1 MFGVEGGEFGEKAVE
16 VDGFGAGGVEPCQI
30 FVQRHGDLRAA
41 SLFAVHFA
49 GVVDEGEAHQFGAGV
64 VEMAAVFVV
73 RFALGDQLEEQ
84 LIDEGGGL
92 PCMACALTAE
102 QSRCEITQQ
111 RVDSRCDAVEGGSIS
126 GGPLIEGGCDARIHS
141 LYCTCAGAA
150 ILERISLIDIM
161 GRMTVDP
168 RWRRIQELVEVAE
181 SWPAGERETR
191 LATIEGD
198 AGLRG
203 EVLDLLD
210 AMDAEQRAPGIRR
223 EAVEPALPEFIGPY
237 RVERLAGT
245 GGRGS
250 VYRASREV
258 AGGRRDVAVKVLLGH
273 LVTPAGLARFE
284 REQRML
290 ASLQH
295 PSVAHF
301 LDAGWDADHRPY
313 LAMEWVEGESIS
325 DYCRARGL
333 GVDERIRLMLEV
345 LDALQAAHRS
355 LMVHLDIKPSNILVD
370 GQGRAK
376 LLDFGTAKLLEAE
389 DAMTTTRQL
398 TPRYASPE
406 QLRGEAVTTACD
418 VYGAA
423 LTLYELVTGRW
434 PFPESASIAA
444 LAERAAGKAPVRIA
458 TGNADLDAVLEKA
471 LRFEAGERYASAAE
485 FAADLTAY
493 LERRPVKAR
502 RPMLAYRA
510 SRFVARNKFAVAAA
524 MLVAAMGAYGLWQ
537 QQQRYV
543 EAVRGREIATF
554 LRSMIASSAVPGSGN
569 ASMTVLDMVAR
580 GNERIEQGA
589 ALPEDVGALLQAD
602 FAFLT
607 QEAGREDR
615 AETMARQAMARAD
628 RSGSEESR
636 VRARQTLGSLL
647 LRRGDCAA
655 ALRVFGEA
663 DGLAASAEYLL
674 ARAGATSQCEGK
686 PAEAV
691 RQIEEAI
698 RLAERS
704 PRHDSPIAPE
714 VFRAGAYLRYTLE
727 LSRMGRHA
735 DARRAA
741 DKGLALAAQHAD
753 GRYFRVALLRI
764 RSQAAAVA
772 GNTAEALAD
781 IREAAELAP
790 GVVNLFEEF
799 RLKTL
804 TAGRLADAGRNEEA
818 GRLLAAVI
826 PEARQRAVAIGPSF
840 WMLLADGAEVY
851 ARVGACAEAFALY
864 REAGDLTKGN
874 MPRPWLGNRLFY
886 EAECYSR
893 TDGAKA
899 AERAKQA
906 METYGELLPA
916 GSKRRK
922 RLRELSELR

>member
-1 MFGVEGGEFGEKAVE
+1 MK
-16 VDGFGAGGVEPCQI
+16 
-30 FVQRHGDLRAA
+30 GDCDFRSTAFAA
-41 SLFAVHFA
+41 INFA
-49 GVVDEGEAHQFGAGV
+49 GMIDEGEAHELGAGV
-64 VEMAAVFVV
+64 VEVAAVLKVG
-73 RFALGDQLEEQ
+73 FALGNQLEEQ
-84 LIDEGGGL
+84 LVDQRGGL
-92 PCMACALTAE
+92 PGVAGALAAE
-102 QSRCEITQQ
+102 HAGGEIAQHW
-111 RVDSRCDAVEGGSIS
+111 VDGRGDAVEGGFVS
-126 GGPLIEGGCDARIHS
+126 GGPFVEGCCDARVHS
-141 LYCTCAGAA
+141 LYCTCADAA
-150 ILERISLIDIM
+150 ILVRIPLIDIM
-161 GRMTVDP
+161 GRMIVDP
-168 RWRRIQELVEVAE
+168 RWRRIQELVELAE
-181 SWPAGERETR
+181 SWPAELRETR
-191 LATIEGD
+191 LAAMEGD

-210 AMDAEQRAPGIRR
+210 AMDAEQRAPGIHM
-223 EAVEPALPEFIGPY
+223 ESVQAALPQSIGPY
-237 RVERLAGT
+237 RVEGLAGS

-258 AGGRRDVAVKVLLGH
+258 AGGRQQVAVKVLLGH
-273 LVTPAGLARFE
+273 WVTPAGLARFE

-295 PSVAHF
+295 PSVARF
-301 LDAGWDADHRPY
+301 LDAGWDAEHRPY
-313 LAMEWVEGESIS
+313 LAMEWVEGENIG
-325 DYCRARGL
+325 DYCRAQGL
-333 GVDERIRLMLEV
+333 AMDERIRLMLEV

-376 LLDFGTAKLLEAE
+376 LLDFGTAKLLDAE
-389 DAMTTTRQL
+389 DVMTTTRQL

-434 PFPESASIAA
+434 PFPESVSIAA
-444 LAERAAGKAPVRIA
+444 LAERAAGTVPMRIA
-458 TGNADLDAVLEKA
+458 TGKADLDAVLEKA
-471 LRFEAGERYASAAE
+471 LRFEAKERYASAAE

-502 RPMLAYRA
+502 RLTVAYRV
-510 SRFVARNKFAVAAA
+510 SRFVARNRFAVAAA
-524 MLVAAMGAYGLWQ
+524 TLMAAAGAYGIWQ

-554 LRSMIASSAVPGSGN
+554 LRGMIASSAVPGSGN

-602 FAFLT
+602 FAYLT

-615 AETMARQAMARAD
+615 AEQMARQAVARAD

-636 VRARQTLGSLL
+636 VRARQTLGSVL

-674 ARAGATSQCEGK
+674 ARAAATSQCEGK

-698 RLAERS
+698 RLAERA
-704 PRHDSPIAPE
+704 PRQELLIAPE
-714 VFRAGAYLRYTLE
+714 VFRAGAYLHYALE

-735 DARRAA
+735 EARRAA
-741 DKGLALAAQHAD
+741 DTGLALAGQHAD

-772 GNTAEALAD
+772 GNAAEALAD
-781 IREAAELAP
+781 IREASELAP
-790 GVVNLFEEF
+790 GVVNPFEQF
-799 RLKTL
+799 RLQTL

-818 GRLLAAVI
+818 ARLLAQFI
-826 PEARQRAVAIGPSF
+826 PEARQRAAVIGPSF

-851 ARVGACAEAFALY
+851 ARVGACAEAFRLF
-864 REAGDLTKGN
+864 REVEDLTKGK
-874 MPRPWLGNRLFY
+874 MPRSWLGNRFFY
-886 EAECYSR
+886 EAECYSQSEP
-893 TDGAKA
+893 AKA
-899 AERAKQA
+899 AQWAKKA
-906 METYGELLPA
+906 MEAYGGLLAA
-916 GSKRRK
+916 GSKRQR
-922 RLRELSELR
+922 RLLELSALR